1 MDIKVTLYLVLSG
14 QGEDGPALVP
24 TFKYT
29 LDLFYMLPFY
39 HREFPAT
46 LKTLIFLDTDLIVQ

>member
-1 MDIKVTLYLVLSG
+1 MLSW

-39 HREFPAT
+39 HREFPPT